1 MGVCPSVSRWYARL
15 LAALCA
21 GLILL
26 LPAPLRA
33 QDDQTAASGKL
44 AAVKITG
51 STKYPPELVAA
62 ETGLSPSSSVTK
74 ADLQNGADR
83 LARCGLFSN
92 VNYRFYSSDAG
103 VVAEYE
109 VTDAPTLPVY
119 FDNFPWFTD
128 DELTAALKKE
138 IPLFEGN
145 VPEGGSLVHDV
156 AGALERLLAT
166 RGVNSRVSAALFTVP
181 IDDRKGQ
188 QFHVDNAAGNIVGIK
203 FGDALAKND
212 RGLQQRLP
220 DVVGQPYSRT
230 LVELFEFEQV
240 RPVYLANAYLRV
252 KIGRPPAHITGPGGD
267 ARVTTTAPID
277 PGPQYGWRGVVWSGN
292 IAETSAMLNPIV
304 TLKPG
309 DPADGMKIEALWD
322 AVRDEYARSGYLDMS
337 LTPVPQF
344 DEFAKRV
351 SYNIA
356 INEGPQYRMGKLV
369 LTGLSVAGERRI
381 RTAWGIAPGAIF
393 NKEIYERFG
402 ASGIKEA
409 FVGLPFHYEKIGR
422 ILQEDPDHKLVD
434 VLIDF
439 Q

>member
-1 MGVCPSVSRWYARL
+1 MGVCTSVSRRHARW
-15 LAALCA
+15 LAVWFT
-21 GLILL
+21 GLL
-26 LPAPLRA
+26 LLTATLRA
-33 QDDQTAASGKL
+33 QQDDQTSASGKL

-51 STKYPPELVAA
+51 SFKYAPELVGA
-62 ETGLSPSSSVTK
+62 ETGLSPGSNVTK

-92 VNYRFYSSDAG
+92 VNYRFYSTDAG

-128 DELTAALKKE
+128 EELSASLKKE
-138 IPLFEGN
+138 IPLFDGN
-145 VPEGGSLVHDV
+145 APEGGSLLHDMT
-156 AGALERLLAT
+156 GALERALAT
-166 RGVNSRVSAALFTVP
+166 RGVRSSVSAALFTVP
-181 IDDRKGQ
+181 IVDRKVQ
-188 QFHVDNAAGNIVGIK
+188 QFHVDNAAVNIGGIE
-203 FGDALAKND
+203 FGDPLAKDD
-212 RGLQQRLP
+212 RGLQQRMA

-240 RPVYLANAYLRV
+240 RPVYLASAYLRV
-252 KIGRPPAHITGPGGD
+252 KIGRPIAHIIGTGGD
-267 ARVTTTAPID
+267 ARVTITAPID
-277 PGPQYGWRGVVWSGN
+277 PGPQYGWSGVVWSGN

-322 AVRDEYARSGYLDMS
+322 AVRDEYARSGYLDMT
-337 LTPVPQF
+337 LTPVPRF
-344 DEFAKRV
+344 DEFVKRV
-351 SYNIA
+351 SYNVA

-369 LTGLSVAGERRI
+369 LTGLSVEGERRV
-381 RTAWGIAPGAIF
+381 RAAWGIAAGAVF
-393 NKEIYERFG
+393 NKEIYERF
-402 ASGIKEA
+402 AATGIKEA

-422 ILQEDPDHKLVD
+422 FLQEDPDHKLVD

>member
-1 MGVCPSVSRWYARL
+1 MGVCTSVSRRYARL
-15 LAALCA
+15 FASLFA

-26 LPAPLRA
+26 LPPPLRA
-33 QDDQTAASGKL
+33 QDDQTVSSEKL

-51 STKYPPELVAA
+51 STKYPLELVAA
-62 ETGLSPSSSVTK
+62 ETGLSASSSVTK

-83 LARCGLFSN
+83 LARCGLFSH
-92 VNYRFYSSDAG
+92 VNYRFYSTDAG

-138 IPLFEGN
+138 IPLFDGT
-145 VPEGGSLVHDV
+145 VPEGGSLLHDV
-156 AGALERLLAT
+156 TGALERLLAT
-166 RGVNSRVSAALFTVP
+166 RGVSSSVSAALFTVP
-181 IDDRKGQ
+181 IGDRKVQ
-188 QFHVDNAAGNIVGIK
+188 QFHVDNAAVKIGGIE

-252 KIGRPPAHITGPGGD
+252 KIGRPIAHITGTGGD
-267 ARVTTTAPID
+267 ARVTITAPID
-277 PGPQYGWRGVVWSGN
+277 PGPQYGWGGVVWSGN

-322 AVRDEYARSGYLDMS
+322 AVRDEYARSGYLDMT

-344 DEFAKRV
+344 DEFSKRV
-351 SYNIA
+351 RYNVA

-369 LTGLSVAGERRI
+369 LTGLSVEGERRI
-381 RTAWGIAPGAIF
+381 RTAWGIAPGATF
-393 NKEIYERFG
+393 NKEIYERFA

-422 ILQEDPDHKLVD
+422 FLQEDPDHKLVD